1 MGMRSCFT
9 LVLLLAGT
17 SVFAQ
22 QVQVDWDENYDFDN
36 VRTFQ
41 WYRTEDTSLARENP
55 FMHSRVLNAIEYRLT
70 QSGLTEVEENPDIF
84 VTYHTQTK
92 TEMRMYSDTHGYRYG
107 GWYRGYAMAPTR
119 TTTRVVQYEKGTLVI
134 DIWDAK
140 AQELVWRGSI
150 ERVFSDDPK
159 KAEKQVAKGLE
170 KLSKRW
176 RKLYAKSRK

>member
-1 MGMRSCFT
+1 MGMRSCLT
-9 LVLLLAGT
+9 LMLLLAGT

-22 QVQVDWDENYDFDN
+22 QVQVDWDENYNFDN

-107 GWYRGYAMAPTR
+107 GWYRGYSMAPTR

-150 ERVFSDDPK
+150 ERVFSDDPQ